1 MTRRMTD
8 DEVRSLRSAVDN
20 APRVLGE
27 WYGAAVACILMD
39 HCSADVPD
47 ANILEL
53 ACRINHDAVRSA
65 VSTVADDYPELLH
78 ALPLRRLVLQVVE
91 PGSVFTVQSVV
102 EKLAALGVSRP
113 ANQVSN
119 ALGYFVP
126 RGLLQRVS
134 KGVYRSVVGSGGVE
148 PLDFSEE
155 AS

>member
-1 MTRRMTD
+1 MTD
-8 DEVRSLRSAVDN
+8 DEVRYLRSAVDN

-27 WYGAAVACILMD
+27 WYGDAIACILMD

-53 ACRINHDAVRSA
+53 ACRINHDASRSA
-65 VSTVADDYPELLH
+65 ASTVADDSPDLMN
-78 ALPLRRLVLQVVE
+78 ALPLRRLVLRVVE
-91 PGSVFTVQSVV
+91 PGSVFTVQGVV
-102 EKLAALGVSRP
+102 EKLADLGVSRP

-126 RGLLQRVS
+126 RGLLERVS
-134 KGVYRSVVGSGGVE
+134 KGVYRSIEGGA
-148 PLDFSEE
+148 